1 MSGELAKKRF
11 RRENWNYAAQSDT
24 YINGRTLVFK
34 EEVKRMSDNKYERT
48 VRVYECQSYANCA
61 FAADCKQ
68 KAGQY
73 PCNRRA
79 QQQQKKGASSEHPSA
94 MGNE

>member
-1 MSGELAKKRF
+1 MAKKRF